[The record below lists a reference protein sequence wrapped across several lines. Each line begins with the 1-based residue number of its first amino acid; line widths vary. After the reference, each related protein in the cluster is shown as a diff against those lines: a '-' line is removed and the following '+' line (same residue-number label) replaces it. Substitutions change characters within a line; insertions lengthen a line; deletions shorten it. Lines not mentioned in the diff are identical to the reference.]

1 MIININDLKEVT
13 IKNMNNGNGEVIAK
27 MYMDKDG
34 KIIYSII
41 PPHSSIGMH
50 THNTSDDINYVLEG
64 NGLAI
69 CDDIEEELH
78 PGIVHICKKGSSH
91 SIINNGEKD
100 LILFTVVN
108 EK

>member
-1 MIININDLKEVT
+1 MKIDFNDLKEVT
-13 IKNMNNGNGEVIAK
+13 INNMNNGTGEVKAK

-64 NGLAI
+64 EGIAI
-69 CDDIEEELH
+69 CNDIEEELH
-78 PGIVHICKKGSSH
+78 PGIIHICKKGSSH
-91 SIINNGEKD
+91 SIINNSDKD
-100 LILFTVVN
+100 LILFTVVS